1 MADTTKKYCV
11 IHHFYHTGEECPF
24 CSSERI
30 RALSRKF
37 NKDKTEDKPKKVSH
51 KKEKNKEKEITQI
64 DLEKL
69 KNKFNARKR

>member
-30 RALSRKF
+30 RALSRKL
-37 NKDKTEDKPKKVSH
+37 NKDKTGDRPKKVSH
-51 KKEKNKEKEITQI
+51 KKEKEITQI

-69 KNKFNARKR
+69 KDKFNVKMY